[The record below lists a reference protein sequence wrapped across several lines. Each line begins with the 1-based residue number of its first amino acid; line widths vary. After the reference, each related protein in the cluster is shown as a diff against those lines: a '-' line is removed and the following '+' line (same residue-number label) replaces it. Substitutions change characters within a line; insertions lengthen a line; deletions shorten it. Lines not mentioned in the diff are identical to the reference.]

1 MKIKSSL
8 TFALLFVIIG
18 TKAQVTIQFNG
29 INEYAF
35 NTAQA
40 MNLTVIN
47 ANSKAFEVQF
57 SGKITSGNGSLVVEF
72 KSNPVMLNPGA
83 NMLNSMNPGIH
94 EQLYHNSDIA
104 EIEAKTGTY
113 PSGNYTICIWS
124 ACTIPDCQGAGQGSG
139 SIETPVCT
147 QVHIENP
154 TPLLL
159 ASPGNGSE
167 IEETR
172 PLYTWIPPAPV
183 AGSASLNYTMILVEM
198 LEGQSISDALTLN
211 RPLID
216 MMGIDNPMLMQPSDL
231 AALEPDKSYA
241 WQVQAYVG
249 QTPIAKSE
257 QWKFK
262 VKKKEKVKDSAMY
275 ALVTKRL
282 DAGVYYPSEDG
293 YLYFIFHDYRP
304 NSTLNYEILKP
315 DMSTVKASLLKIRY
329 NEDKSAEEST
339 GDLHFMGPGKFKI
352 DVGSMNLATGYYYL
366 HIISSTKEHYY
377 LKFYIR

>member
-1 MKIKSSL
+1 MKIKSLL
-8 TFALLFVIIG
+8 TFAFLLLIVSSAN
-18 TKAQVTIQFNG
+18 AQITVQFNG

-35 NTAQA
+35 NTSQA

-47 ANSKAFEVQF
+47 ANTKAFEVQF
-57 SGKITSGNGSLVVEF
+57 SGKITSGNGALVVEF

-83 NMLNSMNPGIH
+83 NMLNPMNPGIH
-94 EQLYHNSDIA
+94 EQIYHNSDIA

-124 ACTIPDCQGAGQGSG
+124 ACIQPDCQGAGQGSG

-147 QVHIENP
+147 QVHVENP

-172 PLYTWIPPAPV
+172 PIYTWIPPGPV
-183 AGSASLNYTMILVEM
+183 AGSANLNYTMILVEI

-216 MMGIDNPMLMQPSDL
+216 MMGIGNPMLMHPSDL
-231 AALEPDKSYA
+231 AALEPGKSYA

-249 QTPIAKSE
+249 NTPIARSE

-262 VKKKEKVKDSAMY
+262 VKKDTLDLKKIPKDLSYIEIKGQTGASVFYAVGQLKLRHVVRFEQGNIKYTIKDKTGKVVLQNALIVQPGDNRY
-275 ALVTKRL
+275 AL
-282 DAGVYYPSEDG
+282 
-293 YLYFIFHDYRP
+293 
-304 NSTLNYEILKP
+304 
-315 DMSTVKASLLKIRY
+315 
-329 NEDKSAEEST
+329 
-339 GDLHFMGPGKFKI
+339 DLEKELKFKH
-352 DVGSMNLATGYYYL
+352 GETYTMTGTL
-366 HIISSTKEHYY
+366 LNGELFIIAFT
-377 LKFYIR
+377 YINPALIHD